1 MPTYDYEC
9 SKCGHVFEKFH
20 SMSATPAV
28 VCEKCGADSKKK
40 IGGGNGIIFKGS
52 GFYVN
57 DYKSSGGKCDCSN
70 SGSCPKE

>member
-1 MPTYDYEC
+1 
-9 SKCGHVFEKFH
+9 
-20 SMSATPAV
+20 MSETPAV